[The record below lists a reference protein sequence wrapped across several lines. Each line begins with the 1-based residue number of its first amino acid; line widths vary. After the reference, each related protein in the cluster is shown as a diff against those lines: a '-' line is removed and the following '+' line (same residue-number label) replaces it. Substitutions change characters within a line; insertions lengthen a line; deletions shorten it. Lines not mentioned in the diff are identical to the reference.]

1 MGKSAVKA
9 HESLSE
15 QGLKS
20 QVEEL
25 TRTNARLLR
34 DKEQMTQQMESQQ
47 NTSLSMAKDYKQRF
61 VMLQQRVEAAD
72 ARFAE
77 SSAAR
82 YLDQTEFEK
91 KLSKLNIEHGER
103 FKQARN
109 AIQDVDTV
117 LLSVVG
123 ILDTYFKTIEGDL
136 PADLVNV
143 ATFVNRSRD
152 LLKSVAV

>member
-72 ARFAE
+72 ARLAE

-91 KLSKLNIEHGER
+91 KLSKLNAEHGER